1 MSELYEEEQF
11 IYNQVPVRVFHHEF
25 HGADIYTPLHWHRNI
40 EFNLVTG
47 GRICMIVDGNAQE
60 MYPGSWCIANSSE
73 LHSNH
78 WIDIE
83 DHFEGIAVQISKSF
97 MDHWVGQNVRF
108 VYPADPRAAREIG
121 NALLTFGEYYSAKTT
136 NNLEKMEYV
145 FRFLILLQKYC
156 VEEKEANGKS
166 QKSVNGVK
174 SIIRYIDEH
183 YQESLNLAGI
193 SEKFHYTS
201 AHFSRMFKDHMGYN
215 FYAYIQNVR
224 LMHCVEEMK
233 ADPDVR
239 LLDCAVNNGFPN
251 VKSFIETFKKS
262 FGCTPSEWIKKERTR
277 KSCL

>member
-97 MDHWVGQNVRF
+97 MDHWVGQKDR
-108 VYPADPRAAREIG
+108 
-121 NALLTFGEYYSAKTT
+121 
-136 NNLEKMEYV
+136 
-145 FRFLILLQKYC
+145 
-156 VEEKEANGKS
+156 
-166 QKSVNGVK
+166 KSVV
-174 SIIRYIDEH
+174 
-183 YQESLNLAGI
+183 
-193 SEKFHYTS
+193 
-201 AHFSRMFKDHMGYN
+201 
-215 FYAYIQNVR
+215 
-224 LMHCVEEMK
+224 
-233 ADPDVR
+233 
-239 LLDCAVNNGFPN
+239 
-251 VKSFIETFKKS
+251 
-262 FGCTPSEWIKKERTR
+262 
-277 KSCL
+277 